1 MRKRTVNFL
10 FDKLI
15 WSVFAFLPVIAY
27 LLYMLTFVE
36 KSAQG
41 VTFNPNFDAFI
52 KSSFG
57 GLTGENTMWHS
68 LYTAMSDLFTSL
80 GVSSTAFTSVFFCF
94 SWLILVELFHI
105 IVDTL
110 LFLPRLVKKI
120 LVKTGEE
127 E

>member
-15 WSVFAFLPVIAY
+15 WSVLAFLPIIAY
-27 LLYMLTFVE
+27 LLYMLTFE

-41 VTFNPNFDAFI
+41 VTFDPNFDAFI
-52 KSSFG
+52 KTSFG
-57 GLTGENTMWHS
+57 GNMGDHTIWYS
-68 LYTAMSDLFTSL
+68 LAYSMEKFLYELGIGIPELNPLFFSL
-80 GVSSTAFTSVFFCF
+80 
-94 SWLILVELFHI
+94 SWLILVELLHI

-120 LVKTGEE
+120 LVKCGEE

>member
-10 FDKLI
+10 FDKVV
-15 WSVFAFLPVIAY
+15 WTVFAFLPVIAY
-27 LLYMLTFVE
+27 VLYMLTFE
-36 KSAQG
+36 KSASG
-41 VTFNPNFDAFI
+41 VTFNSNFDTFI
-52 KSSFG
+52 KASFG
-57 GLTGENTMWHS
+57 GLTGENTIWHS

-80 GVSSTAFTSVFFCF
+80 GVLNTDFTSVFFCF

-120 LVKTGEE
+120 LVKCGEE

>member
-15 WSVFAFLPVIAY
+15 WSVLAFLPVIAY
-27 LLYMLTFVE
+27 LLYMLTNE

-41 VTFNPNFDAFI
+41 VTFDTSFDNFI
-52 KSSFG
+52 KYSFG
-57 GLTGENTMWHS
+57 GNMGDHTIWYS
-68 LYTAMSDLFTSL
+68 LAYSMEKFIYELGITIPELNPLFYCMT
-80 GVSSTAFTSVFFCF
+80 
-94 SWLILVELFHI
+94 WLILVELFHI
-105 IVDTL
+105 IVDTF

-120 LVKTGEE
+120 LVKCGEE

>member
-15 WSVFAFLPVIAY
+15 WSVLAFLPVIAY
-27 LLYMLTFVE
+27 LLYMLTFE

-41 VTFNPNFDAFI
+41 VTFDPNFDAFI
-52 KSSFG
+52 KTAFG
-57 GLTGENTMWHS
+57 GNMGDHTIWYSFAYEMEQFLNELGINIPELNP
-68 LYTAMSDLFTSL
+68 LF
-80 GVSSTAFTSVFFCF
+80 F
-94 SWLILVELFHI
+94 SMTWLILVELFHI

-120 LVKTGEE
+120 LVKCGEE

>member
-15 WSVFAFLPVIAY
+15 WSVLAFLPVIAY
-27 LLYMLTFVE
+27 LFYMLTFE

-41 VTFNPNFDAFI
+41 VTFNPNFDTFI
-52 KSSFG
+52 KTSFG
-57 GLTGENTMWHS
+57 GNMGDHTIWYS
-68 LYTAMSDLFTSL
+68 LAYSMEKFLYELGIAIPELNPLF
-80 GVSSTAFTSVFFCF
+80 F
-94 SWLILVELFHI
+94 SMTWLILVELFHI

-110 LFLPRLVKKI
+110 LFLPRLIKKI
-120 LVKTGEE
+120 LVKCGEE